1 MIDRWERAI
10 AKNAPR
16 LHRAA
21 QPDGRLR
28 EVSVRQLAD
37 EACLHHV
44 EQHVVH
50 AAVGGVSVGEIAL
63 LQGKPP

>member
-1 MIDRWERAI
+1 MVAG
-10 AKNAPR
+10 AKLR
-16 LHRAA
+16 F
-21 QPDGRLR
+21 GRLP
-28 EVSVRQLAD
+28 D

-44 EQHVVH
+44 EQRVVH